1 MSKTQGEMVYDIAK
15 NAVGARRDELRTI
28 YKNIGQEIESEFKKN
43 NIPRID
49 PCEDGKGHTDSAE
62 WIMATTMATSL
73 TDSFLDMTWWN
84 TGKP

>member
-1 MSKTQGEMVYDIAK
+1 MVYDIAK
-15 NAVGARRDELRTI
+15 NAVGARRDELSTI
-28 YKNIGQEIESEFKKN
+28 YKNIGQEIETEFKKN